1 MHLKRITS
9 IFSIIMIFMFTIG
22 QSLLPIVAN
31 AQELNTAGLVDNFT
45 IDNKNLQTGE
55 STKVTVNF
63 SEKNGVRLKPGDT
76 LTLTLPSELRGY
88 KGTIQLDDYGTCKV
102 SEGTVICTFNDK
114 VDTHENIKGFLDF
127 NVTANGV
134 GTDEKKVIE
143 TNFGTNLDKQ
153 AVTITGPKGG
163 GGTEPGE
170 KPFFYKSGDMLG
182 NENEVRWF
190 LNINLNKEELSSN
203 IVVTDKLQEGQTLNK
218 DSFSIYVDDYLG
230 QRSLTLQEF
239 ENKGYGTITFTSDTS
254 FKVVLN
260 KDKARLASFT
270 VQYTS
275 TITEAGK
282 KQEFLKNDYTIDYQV
297 HNKES
302 VSNSGTEQTKNM
314 SAGGGATGNK
324 VPKGKLKIVKHIE
337 GNKEKVIPNVFF
349 KLYKE
354 SGEQVGGEY
363 ETNEKGIVETPQLSP
378 GKYYVQ
384 EVSAPGYIDFDP
396 QKKVE
401 FEIKSDDENG
411 VELDIP
417 NKVKTTSVSGTKMWE
432 GDNEKDRPSS
442 IKIEL
447 LQNEKI
453 VDTKEVTA
461 ADGWKYQFDNLAVYD
476 ANGVAYK
483 YEVKEQPVDGYQTE
497 VKGYDIT
504 NTKVVQT
511 TKVEGTKIWKDDNAK
526 NRPNMIKVD
535 LLQNG
540 TVIATQEVSEAT
552 GWKYEFKDLAIND
565 ADGKAYKYEVKE
577 QAVDGYESKVN
588 GYDITNTKVGKTSVA
603 GTKTWKGGTEEE
615 HKAIKVDLLQNGTVI
630 ATQEVSKETGW
641 KYEFKDLVAFDE
653 NGKAYKYEV
662 KEKPVDGYESK
673 VNGYDVTNTKVGKTS
688 VAGTK
693 TWNDNNASD
702 RPKTIKVDLVQ
713 KDNSKA
719 QKETVIATQEVSEA
733 TGWKYEFKDLAA
745 YDENGVAYKYE
756 VKEQAVPGYESKVN
770 GTDIT
775 NTKVGQTKVE
785 GTKTW
790 KDDSATD
797 RPSTIKVD
805 LLQNGKVVDTKEVTA
820 ATEWK
825 YMFDKLQAYD
835 ANGAA
840 YKYEVKEQAVAGY
853 ESKVNGYDITNTKV
867 GKTKVEGTKTWKD
880 DNAKDRPEMIK
891 VDLLQNGT
899 VIATQEVSK
908 ATDWKYEFKDLAAYD
923 AEGKAYKYKVK
934 EQAVDGYQTEVKGY
948 DITNTKVGQTKVEGT
963 KVWKDGNGE
972 GRPETIK
979 VDLLQNGKVID
990 TKEVSVASEWKYAF
1004 TDLVAYDTE
1013 GKAYKYE
1020 VKEQPVD
1027 GYQSEVKGY
1036 DITNTKVSKTKVE
1049 GTKTWK
1055 DDNAKDRPTMIKVDL
1070 LQNGKVVDTKEVS
1083 KATNWKYTFE
1093 NLQAYDANGVAYKY
1107 EVKEQA
1113 VDGYQTEV
1121 HGYDITNTKVGQTK
1135 VEGTKTWKDD
1145 NAKDRPTMI
1154 KVDLLQN
1161 GQVIATQ
1168 EVTEVTGWKYEFKDL
1183 ASYDAEGKAYKYE
1196 VKEQAVDGYQS
1207 EVKGYDITNTKV
1219 GETKVEGTKTWN
1231 DNNATDR
1238 PTMIKVDLLQN
1249 GKVVDTKE
1257 VTAATD
1263 WKYTFE
1269 KLQAYDVNGVAYE
1282 YKVKEQAVDGY
1293 QSEVKGYDI
1302 INTKVAKLTVEGT
1315 KTWKDGNA
1323 TDRPV
1328 MIKVNLLQNGNV
1340 IKTQDVLAVMGW
1352 KYIFAD
1358 LEAYDAN
1365 GVAYE
1370 YTVKEQPVKGYQ
1382 SEVKGYDIT
1391 NTKVGETKVEGTK
1404 TWNDND
1410 ATDRPTMIKVDLLQN
1425 GKVVDTKEVS
1435 KVTNWKYTFENL
1447 QAYDANGVAYVYKVK
1462 EQAVDGYQT
1471 EVKGNDITNTKVGQT
1486 KVEGTKVWKDGNG
1499 EGRPETIKVDL
1510 LQNGQVIDTKEV
1522 SAASEWKYVFTDLAA
1537 YDAEGKAY
1545 KYEVKEQP
1553 VDGYQSEVKGY
1564 DITNTKV
1571 AQTKVEG
1578 TKTWKD
1584 DNAKDR
1590 PTMIKVDLLQNG
1602 QVIAMQE
1609 VTAEK
1614 GWKYEFKDLAAYD
1627 AEGKAY
1633 KYEVKE
1639 QAVDGYQTEVKGNDI
1654 TNTKIGQTKVEGTKR
1669 WKDDNSSERPTMIKV
1684 DLLQNGK
1691 VIDTKEVSAA
1701 SEWKYAFT
1709 DLAAYDAE
1717 GKAYKYEVKEQPVD
1731 GYQSEVKGYDITNT
1745 KVAQT
1750 KVEGTKTWKDD
1761 NAKNRPNMIK
1771 VDLLQ
1776 NDQVIAT
1783 QEVTAEKGWKYEFKD
1798 LAAYDAEGKA
1808 YKYEVKEQAVDGYQT
1823 EVHGYDITNTKVG
1836 QTKVEGTKTW
1846 KDDNAKDR
1854 PTMIKVELLQNGQVI
1869 ATQEVTAEKGWKYEF
1884 KDLASYDAEGKAYK
1898 YEVKEQ
1904 AVDGYQSKVKGYDIT
1919 NTKVGQTKVEGTKT
1933 WKDDNAKD
1941 RPNMIKVDLL
1951 QNGKVIDTKEVS
1963 AASEWKYAFTD
1974 LASYDAE
1981 GKAYKYEVKE
1991 QAVDG
1996 YQSEVNGND
2005 ITNTK
2010 VGKMKVE
2017 GTKTWKDDNA
2027 KDRPT
2032 MIKVDLLQNGQVIA
2046 TQEVTE
2052 ATGWKYEFKDLAAY
2066 DAEGKAYKYEVKEQ
2080 AVDGYQTEVKGYDI
2094 TNTKV
2099 GKTKVEGTK
2108 TWKDDNSS
2116 ERPTMIKV
2124 DLLQNGKVIATQEV
2138 SAASEWKYA
2147 FTDLAAYDAEGKAY
2161 KYEVKEQPVDGY
2173 QSEVKGYDITNTK
2186 VAQTKVEGTK
2196 TWKDDNAKNRPTMI
2210 KVDLLQNGQVIE
2222 TQEVTAEKG
2231 WKYEFK
2237 DLAAYDAEGKAYKY
2251 EVKEQAV
2258 DGYQTEVHGYDITN
2272 TKVGQTKVEGTK
2284 TWKDDNAKERPT
2296 MIKVDLLQNGQ
2307 VIATQEVTAEKGWKY
2322 EFKDLAAYDAEGK
2335 AYKYEVK
2342 EQAVDG
2348 YQSKV
2353 KGNDITNTKVGQTK
2367 VEGTKIWKD
2376 GNGEG
2381 RPKAIKVD
2389 LLQNGKV
2396 IDTKEVSAASEWKY
2410 AFTDLAAYDAEG
2422 KAYKYE
2428 VKEQA
2433 VDGYQTEVKGYD
2445 ITNTKVGKTKVEGT
2459 KTWKDDNAKDRPSM
2473 IKVDLLQNGTVIA
2486 MQEVSK
2492 ATGWKY
2498 EYKDLAAYDAEGK
2511 AYKYEVKEQPIDG
2524 YKSEVKG
2531 YDITNTKIGQTK
2543 VEGTKVW
2550 KDGNGEGRPE
2560 TIKVDLLQNGK
2571 VIDTKEVSAASE
2583 WKYAFKDLAAYDENG
2598 VAYNY
2603 EVKEQAVDGY
2613 QSKVKGN
2620 DITNTKVGQTKVE
2633 GTKTWKDDNSSER
2646 PSMIKVDLLQN
2657 GQVIATQEVSAASE
2671 WKYAFKDL
2679 AAYDAEGKAYKY
2691 EVKEQPV
2698 DGYQSEVKGY
2708 DITNTKVSQTK
2719 VEGTKMWKDDNNAT
2733 DRPKAIKVDLLQNGK
2748 VIATQEVSKATGWK
2762 YEFKDLAA
2770 YDADGKAYKYE
2781 VKEQAVD
2788 GYQTEV
2794 HGYDITNT
2802 KVGQTKVEGTKTW
2815 KDDNAKER
2823 PSMIK
2828 VDLLQNGQVIATQEV
2843 STASDWKY
2851 AFKDLAA
2858 YDAEGK
2864 AYKYEVK
2871 EQPVAGYKS
2880 EVNGY
2885 DITNT
2890 KIKDEP
2896 GVDPKDPS
2904 TDPKDPSTDPKDPST
2919 NPKDPSTDPNT
2930 NADKN
2935 SDSKVPPTTEN
2946 DKPTLLP
2953 NTGGTSA
2960 EMSSILG
2967 GMVLFLLGG
2976 ILLARQRIK

>member
-1 MHLKRITS
+1 MYLKRVTS

-31 AQELNTAGLVDNFT
+31 AQELNTAGLVDSFQIGKT
-45 IDNKNLQTGE
+45 NLSTTE
-55 STKVTVNF
+55 RTKVTVNF
-63 SEKNGVRLKPGDT
+63 SEKDGLRLKPGDT
-76 LTLTLPSELRGY
+76 LTLTLPPEL
-88 KGTIQLDDYGTCKV
+88 KGLDREFPLNDYGTCKV
-102 SEGTVICTFNDK
+102 TAGTVVCTFNDK
-114 VDTHENIKGFLDF
+114 VDTYENIQGYLNFF
-127 NVTANGV
+127 VEATNV
-134 GTDEKKVIE
+134 GTDQKKEIE
-143 TNFGTNLDKQ
+143 TNFGTTVDKQ
-153 AVTITGPKGG
+153 SVTITGPSSG
-163 GGTEPGE
+163 GGTDPG
-170 KPFFYKSGDMLG
+170 KPPFFYKTGDMNSG
-182 NENEVRWF
+182 KDNEVRWF
-190 LNINLNKEELSSN
+190 LNINLNKEELSRD
-203 IVVTDKLQEGQTLNK
+203 IVVTDNLQEGQTLNK
-218 DSFSIYVDDYLG
+218 DSFYISVDNYLG
-230 QRSLTLQEF
+230 NRYLTLQEF
-239 ENKGYGTITFTSDTS
+239 EKQGYGTITFTGDRS

-260 KDKARLASFT
+260 KDKARLAAFSIG
-270 VQYTS
+270 YSS

-282 KQEFLKNDYTIDYQV
+282 KQEFFKNDYTIDYQV
-297 HNKES
+297 WNKEP
-302 VSNSGTEQTKNM
+302 VNESGSYPVENM
-314 SAGGGATGNK
+314 EASGGATGNK

-337 GNKEKVIPNVFF
+337 GNKEKVIPNVSF

-363 ETNEKGIVETPQLSP
+363 KTNEKGIVETPQLSP

-384 EVSAPGYIDFDP
+384 EVSAPDYIDFDP

-417 NKVKTTSVSGTKMWE
+417 NKVKTTSVSGTKMWK

-442 IKIEL
+442 IKVEL

-461 ADGWKYQFDNLAVYD
+461 ADGWKYKFDNLAVYD

-483 YEVKEQPVDGYQTE
+483 YEVKEQPIDGYTTE
-497 VKGYDIT
+497 VNGYDIT

-511 TKVEGTKIWKDDNAK
+511 TKVEGTKTWKDGNAEG
-526 NRPNMIKVD
+526 RPTMIKVD

-565 ADGKAYKYEVKE
+565 ADAKAYKYEVKE

-662 KEKPVDGYESK
+662 KEQPVDGYESK
-673 VNGYDVTNTKVGKTS
+673 VNGYDITNTKVGKTS

-713 KDNSKA
+713 KDNSQA

-756 VKEQAVPGYESKVN
+756 VKEQPVDGYESKVN
-770 GTDIT
+770 GYDIT
-775 NTKVGQTKVE
+775 NTKVGETKVE

-790 KDDSATD
+790 KDDNATD

-820 ATEWK
+820 ETEWK
-825 YMFDKLQAYD
+825 YTFENLQAYD

-840 YKYEVKEQAVAGY
+840 YKYEVKEQAVDGY
-853 ESKVNGYDITNTKV
+853 QTEVKGYDITNTKV

-908 ATDWKYEFKDLAAYD
+908 ATGWKYEFKDLAVYDAEGKAYKYEVKEQAVDGYQTEVKGNDITNTKVGQTKVEGTKTWNDNNSPDRPTMIKVDLLQNGKVVETKEVSKATNWKYTFENLQAYDADGVAYEYKVKEQAVDGYQSEVKGYDIINTKVAKLTVEGTKTWKDGNATDRPVMIKVNLLQNGNVIKTQDVLAVMGWKYIFADLEAYDANGVAYEYTVKEQPVKGYKSEVKGYDITNTKVGETKVEGTKTWNDNNATERPTMIKVDLLQNGKVVDTKEVSKVTNWKYTFENLQAYDANGVAYVYTVKEQAVKGYKSEIKGNDITNTKVGETKVEGTKTWNDNNATERPTMIKVDLLQNGKVVDTKEVTAATNWKYTFENLQAYDANGVAYEYKVKEQPVDGYKSEVNGNDITNTKVGQTKVEGTKTWKDDNAKDRPSMIKVDLLQNGQVIATQEVTEATGWKYEFKDLAAYD
-923 AEGKAYKYKVK
+923 AEGKAYKYEVK
-934 EQAVDGYQTEVKGY
+934 EQAVDGYQTEVKGN

-990 TKEVSVASEWKYAF
+990 TKEVSTASEWKYAF

-1027 GYQSEVKGY
+1027 GYQSEVKGN

-1070 LQNGKVVDTKEVS
+1070 LQNGKVVEAKEVS

-1183 ASYDAEGKAYKYE
+1183 A
-1196 VKEQAVDGYQS
+1196 
-1207 EVKGYDITNTKV
+1207 
-1219 GETKVEGTKTWN
+1219 
-1231 DNNATDR
+1231 
-1238 PTMIKVDLLQN
+1238 
-1249 GKVVDTKE
+1249 
-1257 VTAATD
+1257 
-1263 WKYTFE
+1263 
-1269 KLQAYDVNGVAYE
+1269 
-1282 YKVKEQAVDGY
+1282 
-1293 QSEVKGYDI
+1293 
-1302 INTKVAKLTVEGT
+1302 
-1315 KTWKDGNA
+1315 
-1323 TDRPV
+1323 
-1328 MIKVNLLQNGNV
+1328 
-1340 IKTQDVLAVMGW
+1340 
-1352 KYIFAD
+1352 
-1358 LEAYDAN
+1358 
-1365 GVAYE
+1365 
-1370 YTVKEQPVKGYQ
+1370 
-1382 SEVKGYDIT
+1382 
-1391 NTKVGETKVEGTK
+1391 
-1404 TWNDND
+1404 
-1410 ATDRPTMIKVDLLQN
+1410 
-1425 GKVVDTKEVS
+1425 
-1435 KVTNWKYTFENL
+1435 
-1447 QAYDANGVAYVYKVK
+1447 
-1462 EQAVDGYQT
+1462 
-1471 EVKGNDITNTKVGQT
+1471 
-1486 KVEGTKVWKDGNG
+1486 
-1499 EGRPETIKVDL
+1499 
-1510 LQNGQVIDTKEV
+1510 
-1522 SAASEWKYVFTDLAA
+1522 
-1537 YDAEGKAY
+1537 
-1545 KYEVKEQP
+1545 
-1553 VDGYQSEVKGY
+1553 
-1564 DITNTKV
+1564 
-1571 AQTKVEG
+1571 
-1578 TKTWKD
+1578 
-1584 DNAKDR
+1584 
-1590 PTMIKVDLLQNG
+1590 
-1602 QVIAMQE
+1602 
-1609 VTAEK
+1609 
-1614 GWKYEFKDLAAYD
+1614 AYD

-1654 TNTKIGQTKVEGTKR
+1654 TNTKV
-1669 WKDDNSSERPTMIKV
+1669 
-1684 DLLQNGK
+1684 GK
-1691 VIDTKEVSAA
+1691 
-1701 SEWKYAFT
+1701 
-1709 DLAAYDAE
+1709 
-1717 GKAYKYEVKEQPVD
+1717 
-1731 GYQSEVKGYDITNT
+1731 
-1745 KVAQT
+1745 
-1750 KVEGTKTWKDD
+1750 
-1761 NAKNRPNMIK
+1761 
-1771 VDLLQ
+1771 
-1776 NDQVIAT
+1776 
-1783 QEVTAEKGWKYEFKD
+1783 
-1798 LAAYDAEGKA
+1798 
-1808 YKYEVKEQAVDGYQT
+1808 
-1823 EVHGYDITNTKVG
+1823 
-1836 QTKVEGTKTW
+1836 TKVEGTKTW

-1854 PTMIKVELLQNGQVI
+1854 P
-1869 ATQEVTAEKGWKYEF
+1869 
-1884 KDLASYDAEGKAYK
+1884 
-1898 YEVKEQ
+1898 
-1904 AVDGYQSKVKGYDIT
+1904 
-1919 NTKVGQTKVEGTKT
+1919 KT
-1933 WKDDNAKD
+1933 
-1941 RPNMIKVDLL
+1941 
-1951 QNGKVIDTKEVS
+1951 
-1963 AASEWKYAFTD
+1963 
-1974 LASYDAE
+1974 
-1981 GKAYKYEVKE
+1981 
-1991 QAVDG
+1991 
-1996 YQSEVNGND
+1996 
-2005 ITNTK
+2005 
-2010 VGKMKVE
+2010 
-2017 GTKTWKDDNA
+2017 
-2027 KDRPT
+2027 
-2032 MIKVDLLQNGQVIA
+2032 
-2046 TQEVTE
+2046 
-2052 ATGWKYEFKDLAAY
+2052 
-2066 DAEGKAYKYEVKEQ
+2066 
-2080 AVDGYQTEVKGYDI
+2080 
-2094 TNTKV
+2094 
-2099 GKTKVEGTK
+2099 
-2108 TWKDDNSS
+2108 
-2116 ERPTMIKV
+2116 
-2124 DLLQNGKVIATQEV
+2124 
-2138 SAASEWKYA
+2138 
-2147 FTDLAAYDAEGKAY
+2147 
-2161 KYEVKEQPVDGY
+2161 
-2173 QSEVKGYDITNTK
+2173 
-2186 VAQTKVEGTK
+2186 
-2196 TWKDDNAKNRPTMI
+2196 
-2210 KVDLLQNGQVIE
+2210 
-2222 TQEVTAEKG
+2222 
-2231 WKYEFK
+2231 
-2237 DLAAYDAEGKAYKY
+2237 
-2251 EVKEQAV
+2251 
-2258 DGYQTEVHGYDITN
+2258 
-2272 TKVGQTKVEGTK
+2272 
-2284 TWKDDNAKERPT
+2284 
-2296 MIKVDLLQNGQ
+2296 
-2307 VIATQEVTAEKGWKY
+2307 
-2322 EFKDLAAYDAEGK
+2322 
-2335 AYKYEVK
+2335 
-2342 EQAVDG
+2342 
-2348 YQSKV
+2348 
-2353 KGNDITNTKVGQTK
+2353 
-2367 VEGTKIWKD
+2367 
-2376 GNGEG
+2376 
-2381 RPKAIKVD
+2381 IKVD

-2433 VDGYQTEVKGYD
+2433 VDGYQTEVKGND

-2459 KTWKDDNAKDRPSM
+2459 KTWKDDNAKDRPEM
-2473 IKVDLLQNGTVIA
+2473 IKVDLLQNGT
-2486 MQEVSK
+2486 
-2492 ATGWKY
+2492 
-2498 EYKDLAAYDAEGK
+2498 
-2511 AYKYEVKEQPIDG
+2511 
-2524 YKSEVKG
+2524 
-2531 YDITNTKIGQTK
+2531 
-2543 VEGTKVW
+2543 
-2550 KDGNGEGRPE
+2550 
-2560 TIKVDLLQNGK
+2560 
-2571 VIDTKEVSAASE
+2571 
-2583 WKYAFKDLAAYDENG
+2583 
-2598 VAYNY
+2598 
-2603 EVKEQAVDGY
+2603 
-2613 QSKVKGN
+2613 
-2620 DITNTKVGQTKVE
+2620 
-2633 GTKTWKDDNSSER
+2633 
-2646 PSMIKVDLLQN
+2646 
-2657 GQVIATQEVSAASE
+2657 
-2671 WKYAFKDL
+2671 
-2679 AAYDAEGKAYKY
+2679 
-2691 EVKEQPV
+2691 
-2698 DGYQSEVKGY
+2698 
-2708 DITNTKVSQTK
+2708 
-2719 VEGTKMWKDDNNAT
+2719 
-2733 DRPKAIKVDLLQNGK
+2733 

-2770 YDADGKAYKYE
+2770 YDAEGKAYKYE

-2794 HGYDITNT
+2794 KGNDITNTKVGQTKVEGTKTWNDNNSPDRPTMIKVDLLQNGQVIATQEVSEATGWKYEFKDLAAYDAEGKAYKYEVKEQAVDGYQSAVKGYDITNT

-2828 VDLLQNGQVIATQEV
+2828 VDLLQSGQVIATQEV

-2851 AFKDLAA
+2851 EFKDLAA

-2904 TDPKDPSTDPKDPST
+2904 TDPKDPST
-2919 NPKDPSTDPNT
+2919 NPKDPGTDPNT
-2930 NADKN
+2930 NTDKN

-2960 EMSSILG
+2960 EMISILG

-2976 ILLARQRIK
+2976 ILFARQRIKE